1 MADQVIDITDG
12 VIAKLKQDNNNF
24 IIELIQN
31 GEVVSTQLVD
41 VPELMTELID
51 GRYDNNTKEIIL
63 TLKNEKE
70 IKIKLPS
77 FNKNGDSEVWYNSF
91 IAGNTPQTTSVQ
103 YTTTLV
109 NTNNLTFAPVTPA
122 SSKLTAHCY
131 DIDLNASNQISL
143 LGSGKKVI
151 QGNLNI
157 IGGSISLGDST
168 SSIISAS
175 DRFKLNIANTS
186 LIIGRNN
193 DNVSKCYDSLIVGET
208 NSFSSASAGVKFNQ
222 YIYGS
227 RNTINKTTATNNNI
241 NQEYDYIFGN
251 LNQTNA
257 SQNYIVGYN
266 NKSERDNSYLIGE
279 NLISNSERV
288 KDPVIIMGNYNE
300 PVDDNVM
307 FAVGIGEDGPTPT
320 RKNGLTLNK
329 DGDLIVS
336 GYVSSEKG
344 IGDNNRAFIDKVYV
358 DNEVANAN
366 NNAANANTNA
376 WNANTNAW
384 NANTNANNAMN
395 LATNNKQRLD
405 DMEWEVAA
413 TTTTASA
420 TNSVTLNLNKQYNEY
435 LITFNEPVKRSGSGS
450 AKVISSITS
459 STYLDITYNN
469 TRQWSYNSAN
479 LYDGYIQGIF
489 TIKKIV
495 NNKYFMTAYTRKTMG
510 GSTDSL
516 YQQYINTYN
525 NGVSNI
531 TFSLDPS
538 SINIEQGVTITVY
551 GKM

>member
-31 GEVVSTQLVD
+31 GEVVSTKLVD

-91 IAGNTPQTTSVQ
+91 IAGNHPQTTSVQ
-103 YTTTLV
+103 YSTTLV
-109 NTNNLTFAPVTPA
+109 NTNNLTFAPYIPNN
-122 SSKLTAHCY
+122 SKITAHCY

-157 IGGSISLGDST
+157 IGGSINLGDST

-208 NSFSSASAGVKFNQ
+208 NSFSSASEGVKFNQ

-227 RNTINKTTATNNNI
+227 RNTINKTSATNNNI

-251 LNQTNA
+251 LNETNA

-300 PVDDNVM
+300 PVDDDVM
-307 FAVGIGEDGPTPT
+307 FAIGIGEDGSTPT
-320 RKNGLTLNK
+320 RKNGLILNK

-344 IGDNNRAFIDKVYV
+344 IEGSNAFIDKEYV
-358 DNEVANAN
+358 DNGIANAN
-366 NNAANANTNA
+366 SNAENANTNALNANTNA
-376 WNANTNAW
+376 WNANTNAL
-384 NANTNANNAMN
+384 NAMN

-435 LITFNEPVKRSGSGS
+435 LITFNEPTKKSGSGS
-450 AKVISSITS
+450 AKVISSVTS

-469 TRQWSYNSAN
+469 IRQWSYDSAN

-525 NGVSNI
+525 NGFSNI

-538 SINIEQGVTITVY
+538 SINIEQGVTITIY